1 MLETVKDLLQEV
13 DSFIP
18 KSEKEVEDFRLKFLG
33 KKGKMNEL
41 FAVLIKYHASA
52 VGVEVGIAL
61 RTDGAEGVF
70 IHFIGEGVTAAMAKR
85 LCEEA

>member
-41 FAVLIKYHASA
+41 FAAFKSVPNESKKEFGQVINTLKQNAQ
-52 VGVEVGIAL
+52 
-61 RTDGAEGVF
+61 
-70 IHFIGEGVTAAMAKR
+70 AKVDCLQR
-85 LCEEA
+85 NF